1 MKWLFDN
8 PILVAQLRLAW
19 RTGHVLPGLII
30 FGLVYGTILLSGI
43 GAETEAEEGT
53 LVKTLRKWDV
63 LWVVLVQGMSLVLGG
78 FSKVSREIQED
89 RASGVLDFHRISPVS
104 PGRILAGYL
113 VGAPAREWLLGVMGA
128 TASLVFVWRGQLEF
142 RSWLLVQTLMI
153 STALFAHVFGA
164 FVGQTLK
171 RRGPVVLGA
180 VGFVFLMMPN
190 SFASGTSLLNFI
202 VPSTALTQVFERELP
217 PNIGRFFL
225 MVAKPRLFG
234 MPCDPLLL
242 TWLVQAVLTV
252 LIGRAAWRRIRDPES
267 AVLSRPEAVALFLFL
282 TVLQFGLITGARWL
296 AGVSTSLAAVGMAL
310 GAGGVI
316 LFGQAAHPW
325 RLRRQFRRQRKEGR
339 ARPQLETA
347 AGWSVFFAVV
357 TTALLMVALLKLS
370 PKLRPTSIQ
379 FAPAMWL
386 MAASFGAIFL
396 QLALVIESLRLW
408 LGRRSPGFQGTALF
422 VLWVLPFI
430 VGAFFAERI
439 TWMALSPLA
448 SAPMLLHGLMISW
461 WLEPEEI
468 HAIIVGLVL
477 HWLVVFGA
485 GALWWWQRRRLRV
498 TLAAES

>member
-63 LWVVLVQGMSLVLGG
+63 LWVVLVQSMSLVLGG

-89 RASGVLDFHRISPVS
+89 RSAGVLDFHRISPVS

-113 VGAPAREWLLGVMGA
+113 VGAPAREWLLGAMGA
-128 TASLVFVWRGQLEF
+128 TASLVFVWRGQLAF
-142 RSWLLVQTLMI
+142 QSWLVVQALMI
-153 STALFAHVFGA
+153 STAVLAHVFGA

-190 SFASGTSLLNFI
+190 SFASGTSLLNFV

-225 MVAKPRLFG
+225 MVARPRLFG
-234 MPCDPLLL
+234 VVCDPLML
-242 TWLVQAVLTV
+242 TWLVQAVLTL

-267 AVLSRPEAVALFLFL
+267 AVLSRAEALALFLFL

-296 AGVSTSLAAVGMAL
+296 AGVGTVLAAVGLAF

-316 LFGQAAHPW
+316 LFGQTAQPW
-325 RLRRQFRRQRKEGR
+325 RLRKQFRRQRKEGC
-339 ARPQLETA
+339 ARPWLETA
-347 AGWSVFFAVV
+347 VGWSVFFAAV
-357 TTALLMVALLKLS
+357 TTALLMVALLQMN
-370 PKLRPTSIQ
+370 PRLRPTSIQ
-379 FAPAMWL
+379 FAPAMAL
-386 MAASFGAIFL
+386 MAASFGATFL
-396 QLALVIESLRLW
+396 QLALVVESLRLW

-422 VLWVLPFI
+422 VLWVMPFI
-430 VGAFFAERI
+430 VGLFFAERI
-439 TWMALSPLA
+439 ECIALSPLA
-448 SAPMLLHGLMISW
+448 SSPLLLHGLMTPW

-468 HAIIVGLVL
+468 RGIVTGLVL
-477 HWLVVFGA
+477 HWLVVIAF
-485 GALWWWQRRRLRV
+485 GALWWWQRQKVRA